1 MHVTLTDAKV
11 RNLKEAGKHF
21 DGGGLYLEVTK
32 TGGRYW
38 RLKYYFLRIERRL
51 ALGVYPTVSLK
62 DARERREAAK
72 KLLSQGIDPGEVK
85 RASKEEAISAAKNT
99 FSALAAQWLEVTASK
114 RSEETQKKVKS
125 WLQKDVLPQ
134 IGAIQIREV
143 TARDILEKVI
153 RRAEARGT
161 IETALRLGQLCSQ
174 IMRFAVASGA
184 AERDVSS
191 ALRGAAKTKET
202 KHFAAITDP
211 KKLVPLLRA
220 IDAYQGHMTTVA
232 ALKLAPLVFVR
243 PGELRTAEWIEID
256 CKERLWRIPGS
267 KMKMKVDHIVPLSKQ
282 ALKIIEALQPVTGGG
297 KYLFPSIRTGERPMS
312 ENTVN
317 AALKGMG
324 FSAEEHT
331 GHGFRATAR
340 TILDEVLDER
350 VDLIEHQLAHMVT
363 DSNKRAYNRTAHLPA
378 RMEMMQRWADYL
390 DALRD
395 QGA

>member
-211 KKLVPLLRA
+211 KKRA
-220 IDAYQGHMTTVA
+220 GSARLNTQRSEISGLA
-232 ALKLAPLVFVR
+232 AV
-243 PGELRTAEWIEID
+243 
-256 CKERLWRIPGS
+256 
-267 KMKMKVDHIVPLSKQ
+267 
-282 ALKIIEALQPVTGGG
+282 
-297 KYLFPSIRTGERPMS
+297 
-312 ENTVN
+312 
-317 AALKGMG
+317 
-324 FSAEEHT
+324 
-331 GHGFRATAR
+331 
-340 TILDEVLDER
+340 
-350 VDLIEHQLAHMVT
+350 
-363 DSNKRAYNRTAHLPA
+363 
-378 RMEMMQRWADYL
+378 
-390 DALRD
+390 
-395 QGA
+395 